1 MRNTGKREAKL
12 LVLFAKSGVHPI
24 DLDKMVVQELSKEI
38 NRLWDART
46 PNGNLKEIDEK
57 IDELQRELTAL
68 RTAEAGPVVLPKNWC
83 ESDGQWWI

>member
-1 MRNTGKREAKL
+1 VNK
-12 LVLFAKSGVHPI
+12 I
-24 DLDKMVVQELSKEI
+24 QELSKEI
-38 NRLWDART
+38 NRLWEVRT
-46 PNGNLKEIDEK
+46 PNGNLKK